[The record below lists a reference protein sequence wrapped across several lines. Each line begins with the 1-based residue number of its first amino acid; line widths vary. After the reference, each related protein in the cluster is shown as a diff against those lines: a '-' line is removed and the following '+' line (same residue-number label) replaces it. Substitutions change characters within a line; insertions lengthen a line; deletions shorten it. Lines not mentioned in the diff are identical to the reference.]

1 MSPLHG
7 KINRG
12 MKMKEMNSVR
22 MKKTVGNEYGR
33 ET

>member
-12 MKMKEMNSVR
+12 MEMKEMNSVR
-22 MKKTVGNEYGR
+22 IKKSAGHEYGR